1 MARPTVA
8 ARRYAEAVLE
18 IARRDGTFD
27 AWLADLR
34 QAATVVMQPDIS
46 RVVNSPAV
54 AYAARRAILT
64 GLLEP
69 RISKPALNLVILLA
83 MRGRL
88 PILPAVAADFKLLLD
103 HERGVVV
110 AHVTS
115 AVRLEPSEIEAI
127 SARLREQTG
136 SAIEIAAAVD
146 PDLIGGLTVRLGDR
160 LIDASVRGRLER
172 LRDRLVAGAR

>member
-18 IARRDGTFD
+18 IARRDGTFE

-34 QAATVVMQPDIS
+34 QAATVVTQPEIS

-54 AYAARRAILT
+54 AHAARRAVLT

-69 RISKPALNLVILLA
+69 RISKLALNLVILLA

-88 PILPAVAADFKLLLD
+88 AILPTVAADFKLLLD
-103 HERGVVV
+103 RERGVVV
-110 AHVTS
+110 ANVTS
-115 AVRLEPSEIEAI
+115 AVRLEPSELEAI
-127 SARLREQTG
+127 AARLREQTG
-136 SAIEIAAAVD
+136 STIEVAAAVD